1 MAPEPGQIIRF
12 KPLFSIVDSMA
23 KGRGSLGYRGAHHT
37 SVSEMADTESRADGK
52 LEFQVAECVIMCT
65 QDTSAQIH
73 TSALRMLSR
82 PIAPVPQ
89 PVPNNNNGIN
99 SLPPSRSKSR
109 IIHGDMSFPPHTM
122 SILCCQILSSPS
134 SPSRTQGQVSV
145 PWNDLRYA

>member
-1 MAPEPGQIIRF
+1 MAPEPGQIVRF
-12 KPLFSIVDSMA
+12 KPLFSIVDSMS
-23 KGRGSLGYRGAHHT
+23 REEDPFGYRGAHT
-37 SVSEMADTESRADGK
+37 SVSEMAATDTRADGK
-52 LEFQVAECVIMCT
+52 LEFQVTECVIMCT

-82 PIAPVPQ
+82 PVAPVPQ
-89 PVPNNNNGIN
+89 AVPNNNHGIN

-109 IIHGDMSFPPHTM
+109 IVHGDMSFPPHTM

-134 SPSRTQGQVSV
+134 SPSWTQGQVSV